1 MTIDRGKRFSNQNS
15 LAGGN
20 FVLFPVIPLSAL
32 GDVIVEALREL
43 LDSLFSPIADVI
55 SEHTDALIGQIGDVI
70 TNNAEALM
78 KLVVKTPHPNAVYSA
93 PTNKAW
99 PQIYEYYWD
108 SIVPLAL
115 LLYALSI
122 GLVIFL
128 ESTSYLFSTY
138 HRSKLKKRAFTGL
151 LGILAWWWIAAL
163 SLQFADALTGYIVP
177 NLSELTLFETL
188 SFTGLSVLG
197 VVLTLFIDLVL
208 FLLLALVY
216 LLREILLYFFVLI
229 MPILIALW
237 VPGVGP
243 FALVARF
250 ASRIGGFFVPFLFM
264 TLPVAV
270 LFRLEILLFESL
282 ELSMDSLGTWLLALI
297 VPLAALLSPF
307 VLIWQAGAVFLVADR
322 VGRRASVQTARN
334 RVAGAVETKRRTV
347 HRTQNFVGGLQG
359 RGATAYQPPRQRSLG
374 FRANAA
380 GTRLNQVGSRFAS
393 ELRERRRGPGGS
405 DSGGGGSGGG
415 NHGGEPPRG
424 DGGAPP
430 NTNQQSARQSS
441 TNTGSTHIPVPP
453 ATGPPGS
460 DESRSPP
467 GTNSGSESPS
477 GTSGDDSDHIP
488 VPPDRYK
495 RDSNSSTHIPVPPS
509 KTPPWEEGP
518 EFDTLRNDR
527 NRTRRQDSSRR
538 ENSSK

>member
-1 MTIDRGKRFSNQNS
+1 MADRAEHEFGAISLDEEFST
-15 LAGGN
+15 A
-20 FVLFPVIPLSAL
+20 FPVGFPLLPLSAL
-32 GDVIVEALREL
+32 GDVIVDALKQL
-43 LDSLFSPIADVI
+43 LDGLFSPI
-55 SEHTDALIGQIGDVI
+55 SGLIEKYAGELI
-70 TNNAEALM
+70 
-78 KLVVKTPHPNAVYSA
+78 KLVVKTPHPNAVYA
-93 PTNKAW
+93 PPSNNAW
-99 PQIYEYYWD
+99 PEIYEYYWD

-163 SLQFADALTGYIVP
+163 ALQFADALTGYIVP
-177 NLSELTLFETL
+177 DLSELTLFETL

-250 ASRIGGFFVPFLFM
+250 AARIGGFFVPFLFM

-334 RVAGAVETKRRTV
+334 RVAGAVETKRQTV

-359 RGATAYQPPRQRSLG
+359 RGATVYQPPRPHPVG
-374 FRANAA
+374 FQANAA
-380 GTRLNQVGSRFAS
+380 GTRLNQLGSRFAN

-405 DSGGGGSGGG
+405 DPGNGGSGGG
-415 NHGGEPPRG
+415 KHGGRPPHS

-430 NTNQQSARQSS
+430 SPNQQSARQSQ
-441 TNTGSTHIPVPP
+441 TNTASTHIPVPP
-453 ATGPPGS
+453 DTGPLGS
-460 DESRSPP
+460 DESRPSPDANP
-467 GTNSGSESPS
+467 SSGSAS
-477 GTSGDDSDHIP
+477 GTSGVDRDHIP

-495 RDSNSSTHIPVPPS
+495 RDPNSSGHVPVPPS
-509 KTPPWEEGP
+509 KTPPWEEGR
-518 EFDTLRNDR
+518 EFDTLRGDR
-527 NRTRRQDSSRR
+527 NRTRHSDSPRR
-538 ENSSK
+538 EKYSK

>member
-1 MTIDRGKRFSNQNS
+1 MGLDKSVQVDSISRVSSSWIVS
-15 LAGGN
+15 LPI
-20 FVLFPVIPLSAL
+20 LPLSAL
-32 GDVIVEALREL
+32 GDVIIDALNEL
-43 LDSLFSPIADVI
+43 LTGLFRPVED
-55 SEHTDALIGQIGDVI
+55 LIGMYG
-70 TNNAEALM
+70 NAAIEQM
-78 KLVVKTPHPNAVYSA
+78 VKTPHPNAIYA
-93 PTNKAW
+93 PPTNKVW
-99 PQIYEYYWD
+99 PEIYEYYWD
-108 SIVPLAL
+108 SIIPLAL
-115 LLYALSI
+115 LLYGLSI

-177 NLSELTLFETL
+177 DLSELTLFETL

-208 FLLLALVY
+208 FLLIALVY
-216 LLREILLYFFVLI
+216 LLREVLLYFFVLI

-307 VLIWQAGAVFLVADR
+307 VLVWQAGAVFLVADR

-334 RVAGAVETKRRTV
+334 RVTGAVGAKRQAI
-347 HRTQNFVGGLQG
+347 HRTQNFAGGLQG
-359 RGATAYQPPRQRSLG
+359 RGATVYRPPQPRPAG

-380 GTRLNQVGSRFAS
+380 GTRLNALGSRFAT
-393 ELRERRRGPGGS
+393 EFRERRGGPGGS
-405 DSGGGGSGGG
+405 GPGNSGGDHGSG
-415 NHGGEPPRG
+415 PPRG
-424 DGGAPP
+424 DGGTPP
-430 NTNQQSARQSS
+430 DTGGRSARESS
-441 TNTGSTHIPVPP
+441 TDADSTHITVPP
-453 ATGPPGS
+453 GDGPPGS
-460 DESRSPP
+460 DGGGSSRSA
-467 GTNSGSESPS
+467 NLSESTS
-477 GTSGDDSDHIP
+477 GTPGADREHIP

-495 RDSNSSTHIPVPPS
+495 LDSDASTHIPVPPS
-509 KTPPWEEGP
+509 KAPPWEASR
-518 EFDTLRNDR
+518 EFESLRSDR
-527 NRTRRQDSSRR
+527 NRTRRSDTRR
-538 ENSSK
+538 R

>member
-1 MTIDRGKRFSNQNS
+1 MADRVDRGFGTFSHDEKGVTTLS
-15 LAGGN
+15 IG
-20 FVLFPVIPLSAL
+20 FPLLPLSAL
-32 GDVIVEALREL
+32 GDVIVDALKQL
-43 LDSLFSPIADVI
+43 LNGLFSPI
-55 SEHTDALIGQIGDVI
+55 SGLIEKYAGDLI
-70 TNNAEALM
+70 
-78 KLVVKTPHPNAVYSA
+78 KQVVKTPHPNAVYTA
-93 PTNKAW
+93 PTNSAW

-108 SIVPLAL
+108 SIIPLAL

-122 GLVIFL
+122 GIVIFL
-128 ESTSYLFSTY
+128 ESTSYLFNTY

-177 NLSELTLFETL
+177 DLSELTLFETL

-216 LLREILLYFFVLI
+216 LLREVLLYFFVLI

-250 ASRIGGFFVPFLFM
+250 AARIGGFFVPFLFM

-334 RVAGAVETKRRTV
+334 RVAGAVGAKRQAV
-347 HRTQNFVGGLQG
+347 HRTQNFAGGLQG
-359 RGATAYQPPRQRSLG
+359 RGATVYQPPRPRPAG

-380 GTRLNQVGSRFAS
+380 GTRLNELGSRFAS
-393 ELRERRRGPGGS
+393 ELRERRRGPGGPGPGN
-405 DSGGGGSGGG
+405 SGGDHGGG
-415 NHGGEPPRG
+415 PPRG
-424 DGGAPP
+424 DGGTPP
-430 NTNQQSARQSS
+430 DTAGRSARESS
-441 TNTGSTHIPVPP
+441 TDADSTHIPVPP
-453 ATGPPGS
+453 GDGPPGS
-460 DESRSPP
+460 DGGGSSPDSSP
-467 GTNSGSESPS
+467 SESAS
-477 GTSGDDSDHIP
+477 GTPGADREHIP

-495 RDSNSSTHIPVPPS
+495 LDSDASTHIPVPPS
-509 KTPPWEEGP
+509 EEPPWEEP
-518 EFDTLRNDR
+518 REFASLRSDR
-527 NRTRRQDSSRR
+527 NRTRRSDSRR
-538 ENSSK
+538 R

>member
-1 MTIDRGKRFSNQNS
+1 MSES
-15 LAGGN
+15 SGN
-20 FVLFPVIPLSAL
+20 PGFRVYSDDYPGQELDHSFQLPLLPMAAL
-32 GDVIVEALREL
+32 GDVIIDALKKL
-43 LDSLFSPIADVI
+43 LDELFGP
-55 SEHTDALIGQIGDVI
+55 IGDVI
-70 TNNAEALM
+70 TNNAEALV
-78 KLVVKTPHPNAVYSA
+78 KLVVKTPHPNAIYAV

-108 SIVPLAL
+108 SIIPLAL
-115 LLYALSI
+115 LLYGLSI

-177 NLSELTLFETL
+177 DLSELTLFETL

-216 LLREILLYFFVLI
+216 LLREVLLYFFVLI

-250 ASRIGGFFVPFLFM
+250 AARIGGFFVPFLFM

-334 RVAGAVETKRRTV
+334 RVAGAVGAKRQAV
-347 HRTQNFVGGLQG
+347 HQTQNFAGGLQG
-359 RGATAYQPPRQRSLG
+359 RGATVYQPPQPRPAG

-380 GTRLNQVGSRFAS
+380 GTRLNELGSRFAS

-405 DSGGGGSGGG
+405 TPGDSGGDHGGG
-415 NHGGEPPRG
+415 PPRG
-424 DGGAPP
+424 DGGIPP
-430 NTNQQSARQSS
+430 DAGGRSARQSS
-441 TNTGSTHIPVPP
+441 TDADSTHILVPP
-453 ATGPPGS
+453 GDGPPGS
-460 DESRSPP
+460 DGGGSSPD
-467 GTNSGSESPS
+467 SSSSESAS
-477 GTSGDDSDHIP
+477 GTPGADREHIP

-495 RDSNSSTHIPVPPS
+495 LDSDASTHIPVPPS
-509 KTPPWEEGP
+509 KEPPWEESR
-518 EFDTLRNDR
+518 EFVSLRSDR
-527 NRTRRQDSSRR
+527 NRTRRSDSRR
-538 ENSSK
+538 R

>member
-1 MTIDRGKRFSNQNS
+1 MSPDDEVITT
-15 LAGGN
+15 LPAE
-20 FVLFPVIPLSAL
+20 FPLLPLSAL
-32 GDVIVEALREL
+32 GDVIVDALKQL
-43 LDSLFSPIADVI
+43 LDGLFSPI
-55 SEHTDALIGQIGDVI
+55 SGLIEKYAGELI
-70 TNNAEALM
+70 
-78 KLVVKTPHPNAVYSA
+78 KLVVKTPHPNAVYEA
-93 PTNKAW
+93 PTNDAW

-163 SLQFADALTGYIVP
+163 TLQFADALTGYIVP

-188 SFTGLSVLG
+188 SFTGLSLLG

-216 LLREILLYFFVLI
+216 LLREVILYFFVLI

-243 FALVARF
+243 VALVARF

-334 RVAGAVETKRRTV
+334 RVAGAVETKRQTV

-359 RGATAYQPPRQRSLG
+359 RGATVYQPPRPRPVG
-374 FRANAA
+374 FRANEA
-380 GTRLNQVGSRFAS
+380 GTRLNALGSRFAS
-393 ELRERRRGPGGS
+393 ELRERRRGPGGFGRGN
-405 DSGGGGSGGG
+405 DGGGGRGDGS
-415 NHGGEPPRG
+415 PRG
-424 DGGAPP
+424 DGGGPP
-430 NTNQQSARQSS
+430 ETKVA
-441 TNTGSTHIPVPP
+441 STHNPDPP
-453 ATGPPGS
+453 AAGPPGS
-460 DESRSPP
+460 DESSSSPP
-467 GTNSGSESPS
+467 TDATSET
-477 GTSGDDSDHIP
+477 TSGGPESEREHIP

-509 KTPPWEEGP
+509 KAPPWEESR
-518 EFDTLRNDR
+518 EFESLRDDR
-527 NRTRRQDSSRR
+527 GRTRRTATRR
-538 ENSSK
+538 RDNSSK

>member
-1 MTIDRGKRFSNQNS
+1 MGLDKSVQVDPIAEVLRSWIVS
-15 LAGGN
+15 LPI
-20 FVLFPVIPLSAL
+20 LPLSAL
-32 GDVIVEALREL
+32 GDVIIDALNEL
-43 LDSLFSPIADVI
+43 LTGLFRPIED
-55 SEHTDALIGQIGDVI
+55 LIGVYG
-70 TNNAEALM
+70 NAAIEQM
-78 KLVVKTPHPNAVYSA
+78 VKTPHPNAIYTA
-93 PTNKAW
+93 PTNEAW

-188 SFTGLSVLG
+188 TFTGLSVLG

-216 LLREILLYFFVLI
+216 LLREVILYFFVLI

-243 FALVARF
+243 VALVARF

-264 TLPVAV
+264 TLPVAI
-270 LFRLEILLFESL
+270 LFRLELLLFESL

-334 RVAGAVETKRRTV
+334 RVAGAVETKRQTV

-359 RGATAYQPPRQRSLG
+359 RGATVYRPPRPRPVG
-374 FRANAA
+374 FRANEA
-380 GTRLNQVGSRFAS
+380 GTRLNELSSRFAT
-393 ELRERRRGPGGS
+393 ELRERRRGPGGAGPT
-405 DSGGGGSGGG
+405 SGGPSGDDDGSGGG
-415 NHGGEPPRG
+415 PPRR
-424 DGGAPP
+424 DGGKPP
-430 NTNQQSARQSS
+430 GSGGQGDQPTPRG
-441 TNTGSTHIPVPP
+441 TDSTHIPVPP
-453 ATGPPGS
+453 EQGPPGS
-460 DESRSPP
+460 TSKTTTRSESSRSSDSASG
-467 GTNSGSESPS
+467 GTGPEHE
-477 GTSGDDSDHIP
+477 HIP

-495 RDSNSSTHIPVPPS
+495 LDSDASQHIPIPPS
-509 KTPPWEEGP
+509 KTPPWEESR
-518 EFDTLRNDR
+518 EFESLRGDR
-527 NRTRRQDSSRR
+527 NRTRRSDARR
-538 ENSSK
+538 RGQSSK

>member
-1 MTIDRGKRFSNQNS
+1 MKIDEAEKCPEQNTVAEVS
-15 LAGGN
+15 

-32 GDVIVEALREL
+32 GDVIVEALRKL
-43 LDSLFSPIADVI
+43 LNSLFTPIADLI
-55 SEHTDALIGQIGDVI
+55 TESTDALIGQIV
-70 TNNAEALM
+70 N
-78 KLVVKTPHPNAVYSA
+78 TPHPNAIYEP

-99 PQIYEYYWD
+99 PEIYEYYWD
-108 SIVPLAL
+108 SIIPLAL
-115 LLYALSI
+115 LLYVLSI

-177 NLSELTLFETL
+177 DLSKLTLFETL
-188 SFTGLSVLG
+188 TFTGLSVLG

-216 LLREILLYFFVLI
+216 LLREVILYFFVLI

-243 FALVARF
+243 VALVARF

-334 RVAGAVETKRRTV
+334 RVAGAVETKRQTV

-359 RGATAYQPPRQRSLG
+359 RGATVYQPPRPRPVG
-374 FRANAA
+374 FRANET
-380 GTRLNQVGSRFAS
+380 GTRLNALGSRFVT
-393 ELRERRRGPGGS
+393 ELRERRRGPGGAGPT
-405 DSGGGGSGGG
+405 SGVSSGDDDGSGGG
-415 NHGGEPPRG
+415 PPRR
-424 DGGAPP
+424 DGGKPRGGRGG
-430 NTNQQSARQSS
+430 QSTPGS
-441 TNTGSTHIPVPP
+441 TDSTHIPVPP
-453 ATGPPGS
+453 EQGPPGAISNATARSESSQAS
-460 DESRSPP
+460 DSTSG
-467 GTNSGSESPS
+467 GTNPERE
-477 GTSGDDSDHIP
+477 HIP

-495 RDSNSSTHIPVPPS
+495 LDSDASQHIPVPPS
-509 KTPPWEEGP
+509 KAPPWEESR
-518 EFDTLRNDR
+518 EFESLRDDR
-527 NRTRRQDSSRR
+527 NRTRRSDSPRR
-538 ENSSK
+538 DDSPK